1 MVRVW
6 IRVRPRRRIGRLM
19 NRQPQVTEQTRA
31 HLMQAF
37 WELYLEKPIDKI
49 TIREIA
55 DRAGYNRA
63 TFYLHYRDVYDL
75 FEQFEEGILG
85 QIRQLVNDRLLS
97 QETLDFSNHMGFIV
111 QLAERFNDFMPRLLN
126 NDPSFATRLK
136 SIITPLLDRFIITDD
151 ALSADEQDILREFY
165 ATGLLSAISAWMSM
179 RDRMPIDQ
187 FVELIVRTLAPQV
200 GDSGERVE

>member
-1 MVRVW
+1 
-6 IRVRPRRRIGRLM
+6 M

-49 TIREIA
+49 TIREIT

-75 FEQFEEGILG
+75 FEQFEEGILC

-111 QLAERFNDFMPRLLN
+111 QLAERFNGFMPRLLN

-165 ATGLLSAISAWMSM
+165 ATGLLNAISTWMSM

-187 FVELIVRTLAPQV
+187 FVELIVRTLAPQA
-200 GDSGERVE
+200 GDGGEPVE

>member
-1 MVRVW
+1 
-6 IRVRPRRRIGRLM
+6 M

-49 TIREIA
+49 TIREIT

-75 FEQFEEGILG
+75 FEQFEEGILC

-111 QLAERFNDFMPRLLN
+111 QLAERFNGFMPRLLN
-126 NDPSFATRLK
+126 NDPSFAARLK

-165 ATGLLSAISAWMSM
+165 ATGLLNAISAWMSM

-187 FVELIVRTLAPQV
+187 FVELIVRTLAPQA
-200 GDSGERVE
+200 GDGGEPVE